1 MRFLKY
7 LGCLTVVFLCL
18 TGCGAAKGTPVST
31 VTSPA
36 AETPAQEAGTTGVVK
51 KIDTAAQKITFYNV
65 SFNTVEEY
73 QYSGGTEILSQN
85 SVDKSMSQ
93 VEPGQVYRYVTGS
106 GSQMLTRMQEAS
118 DIQQLQEASV
128 TVDAEKKQITVNG
141 DTTYAYTDNLV
152 VLSDGESIEPLEILD
167 SDQVT
172 FRGVKGLAY
181 SLVVTKGHGYIKP
194 TGYKDF
200 LGGTLTVEG
209 EAIVPVSKEMLLMV
223 PEGQQKMSMV
233 NGDLTG
239 EVEVQVKRGQVTKV
253 DMKKYQSQMPDTARV
268 TFEIQPQGAELYVNG
283 SLTDY
288 SKKVP
293 LKYGNHSIKVV
304 LEGYNDYSGVVT
316 IKDAGPTIRINLA
329 EQEAQVDS
337 SDGSSSDSSVSS
349 DSDSSSSQ
357 SEQEKTD
364 TDHKITVSAPAGA
377 AVYINGT
384 YKGVAPCS
392 FTKVIGSVTLTLTKE
407 GCTTK
412 SYSVTITDDAQDV
425 SWSFPD
431 LEAASSQG

>member
-31 VTSPA
+31 ATSPA
-36 AETPAQEAGTTGVVK
+36 AETPAQETGTTGVVK

-283 SLTDY
+283 SLADY

-293 LKYGNHSIKVV
+293 LKYGNHFIKVV

>member
-18 TGCGAAKGTPVST
+18 TGCGVAKGTPVST
-31 VTSPA
+31 ATSPA
-36 AETPAQEAGTTGVVK
+36 AETPAQETGTTGVVK

-65 SFNTVEEY
+65 SFNTAEEY
-73 QYSGGTEILSQN
+73 QYSGGTEILSRN

-337 SDGSSSDSSVSS
+337 SDGSSTDSSVSS

>member
-18 TGCGAAKGTPVST
+18 TGCGVAKGTPVST
-31 VTSPA
+31 ATSPA
-36 AETPAQEAGTTGVVK
+36 AETPAQETGTTGVVK

>member
-1 MRFLKY
+1 M
-7 LGCLTVVFLCL
+7 
-18 TGCGAAKGTPVST
+18 
-31 VTSPA
+31 
-36 AETPAQEAGTTGVVK
+36 
-51 KIDTAAQKITFYNV
+51 
-65 SFNTVEEY
+65 
-73 QYSGGTEILSQN
+73 
-85 SVDKSMSQ
+85 
-93 VEPGQVYRYVTGS
+93 
-106 GSQMLTRMQEAS
+106 
-118 DIQQLQEASV
+118 

-233 NGDLTG
+233 NGDLSG

-316 IKDAGPTIRINLA
+316 VKDAGPTIRINLA

-337 SDGSSSDSSVSS
+337 SDGSSTDSSVSS

>member
-31 VTSPA
+31 ATSPA
-36 AETPAQEAGTTGVVK
+36 AETPAQETGTTGVVK

-304 LEGYNDYSGVVT
+304 LE
-316 IKDAGPTIRINLA
+316 
-329 EQEAQVDS
+329 
-337 SDGSSSDSSVSS
+337 
-349 DSDSSSSQ
+349 
-357 SEQEKTD
+357 
-364 TDHKITVSAPAGA
+364 
-377 AVYINGT
+377 
-384 YKGVAPCS
+384 
-392 FTKVIGSVTLTLTKE
+392 
-407 GCTTK
+407 
-412 SYSVTITDDAQDV
+412 
-425 SWSFPD
+425 
-431 LEAASSQG
+431 

>member
-31 VTSPA
+31 ATSSA
-36 AETPAQEAGTTGVVK
+36 TETPAQEAGTTGVVK

>member
-18 TGCGAAKGTPVST
+18 TGCGVAKGTPVST
-31 VTSPA
+31 ATSPA
-36 AETPAQEAGTTGVVK
+36 AETPAQETGTTGVVK

-141 DTTYAYTDNLV
+141 DTTYAYADNLV

>member
-7 LGCLTVVFLCL
+7 LGCLTVVFLSL
-18 TGCGAAKGTPVST
+18 TGCGVAKGTPVST
-31 VTSPA
+31 ATSPA
-36 AETPAQEAGTTGVVK
+36 AETPAQETGTTGVVK

-152 VLSDGESIEPLEILD
+152 ALSDGESIEPLEILD

>member
-18 TGCGAAKGTPVST
+18 TGCGVAKGTPVST
-31 VTSPA
+31 ATSPA
-36 AETPAQEAGTTGVVK
+36 AETPAQETGTTGVVK

-337 SDGSSSDSSVSS
+337 SDGSSSDSSVSP

>member
-18 TGCGAAKGTPVST
+18 TSCGAAKGTPVST
-31 VTSPA
+31 ATSPA
-36 AETPAQEAGTTGVVK
+36 AETPAQETGTTGVVK

>member
-18 TGCGAAKGTPVST
+18 TGCGVAKGTPVST
-31 VTSPA
+31 ATSPA
-36 AETPAQEAGTTGVVK
+36 AETPAQETGTTGVVK

-128 TVDAEKKQITVNG
+128 TVDAEKRQITVNG

-337 SDGSSSDSSVSS
+337 SDGSSTDSSVSS

-431 LEAASSQG
+431 LEAASS

>member
-31 VTSPA
+31 ATLPA
-36 AETPAQEAGTTGVVK
+36 AETPAQETGTTGVVK

-223 PEGQQKMSMV
+223 PEGQRKMSMV

-337 SDGSSSDSSVSS
+337 SDGSSTDSSVSS

>member
-18 TGCGAAKGTPVST
+18 TGCGVAKGTPVST
-31 VTSPA
+31 ATSPA
-36 AETPAQEAGTTGVVK
+36 AETPAQETGTTGVVK

-337 SDGSSSDSSVSS
+337 SDGSSTDSSVSS

>member
-1 MRFLKY
+1 MKQAKIQI
-7 LGCLTVVFLCL
+7 CLFIVLLAGL
-18 TGCGAAKGTPVST
+18 TGCGSTAKKAEVTNSPEPSVSYEQGADFVGAVGAVDEEQGTM
-31 VTSPA
+31 
-36 AETPAQEAGTTGVVK
+36 E
-51 KIDTAAQKITFYNV
+51 FYNTT
-65 SFNTVEEY
+65 FQTMETY
-73 QYSGGTEILSQN
+73 PYTGGTQILTKNNKQMTASEI
-85 SVDKSMSQ
+85 
-93 VEPGQVYRYVTGS
+93 EPGEVYDVYTSEDGKKVEK
-106 GSQMLTRMQEAS
+106 M
-118 DIQQLQEASV
+118 IQNASV
-128 TVDAEKKQITVNG
+128 TEHEGASLEINQDEKRLTVRGVN
-141 DTTYAYTDNLV
+141 YAYNDDLLV
-152 VLSDGESIEPLEILD
+152 FSDGRQIDPLEITPED
-167 SDQVT
+167 EVT
-172 FRGVKGLAY
+172 LRGMNGQAFSV
-181 SLVVTKGHGYIKP
+181 VVTRGHGYIKP

-293 LKYGNHSIKVV
+293 LKYGNHFIKVV

>member
-18 TGCGAAKGTPVST
+18 TGCGVAKGTPVST
-31 VTSPA
+31 ATSPA

-337 SDGSSSDSSVSS
+337 SDGSSTDSSVSS

>member
-18 TGCGAAKGTPVST
+18 TGCGVAKGTPVST
-31 VTSPA
+31 ATSPA
-36 AETPAQEAGTTGVVK
+36 AETPAQETGTTGVVK

-316 IKDAGPTIRINLA
+316 VKDAGPTIRINLA
-329 EQEAQVDS
+329 EQEAQVGS
-337 SDGSSSDSSVSS
+337 SDGSSTDSSVSS

>member
-18 TGCGAAKGTPVST
+18 TGCGVAKGTPVST
-31 VTSPA
+31 ATSPA
-36 AETPAQEAGTTGVVK
+36 AETPAQETGTTGVVK

-128 TVDAEKKQITVNG
+128 TVDAEKRQITVNG

-337 SDGSSSDSSVSS
+337 SDGSSTDSSVSS

>member
-31 VTSPA
+31 ATLPA

>member
-18 TGCGAAKGTPVST
+18 TGCGAAKGMPVST
-31 VTSPA
+31 ATSPA
-36 AETPAQEAGTTGVVK
+36 AETPAQETGTTGVVK

>member
-18 TGCGAAKGTPVST
+18 TGCGVAKGTPVST
-31 VTSPA
+31 ATSPA
-36 AETPAQEAGTTGVVK
+36 AETPAQETGTTGVVK

-329 EQEAQVDS
+329 EQEVQVDS
-337 SDGSSSDSSVSS
+337 SDGSSTDSSVSS

>member
-1 MRFLKY
+1 M
-7 LGCLTVVFLCL
+7 
-18 TGCGAAKGTPVST
+18 
-31 VTSPA
+31 
-36 AETPAQEAGTTGVVK
+36 VK

-223 PEGQQKMSMV
+223 PEEQQKMSMV

-337 SDGSSSDSSVSS
+337 SDGSSTDSSVSS

>member
-7 LGCLTVVFLCL
+7 LGCLTVVFLCSYRL
-18 TGCGAAKGTPVST
+18 RSGERDCRFLQL
-31 VTSPA
+31 TSPA
-36 AETPAQEAGTTGVVK
+36 AETPAQETGTTGVVK

-283 SLTDY
+283 SLT
-288 SKKVP
+288 
-293 LKYGNHSIKVV
+293 
-304 LEGYNDYSGVVT
+304 
-316 IKDAGPTIRINLA
+316 
-329 EQEAQVDS
+329 
-337 SDGSSSDSSVSS
+337 
-349 DSDSSSSQ
+349 
-357 SEQEKTD
+357 
-364 TDHKITVSAPAGA
+364 ITAR
-377 AVYINGT
+377 
-384 YKGVAPCS
+384 KCR
-392 FTKVIGSVTLTLTKE
+392 
-407 GCTTK
+407 
-412 SYSVTITDDAQDV
+412 
-425 SWSFPD
+425 
-431 LEAASSQG
+431 

>member
-31 VTSPA
+31 ATSPA
-36 AETPAQEAGTTGVVK
+36 AETPAQETGTTGVVK

-304 LEGYNDYSGVVT
+304 LEGYSDYSGVVT

-337 SDGSSSDSSVSS
+337 SDGSSTDSSVSS

>member
-1 MRFLKY
+1 M
-7 LGCLTVVFLCL
+7 
-18 TGCGAAKGTPVST
+18 
-31 VTSPA
+31 
-36 AETPAQEAGTTGVVK
+36 VK

-93 VEPGQVYRYVTGS
+93 VEPGQVYQYVTGS

-167 SDQVT
+167 SDQVI

>member
-31 VTSPA
+31 ATSSA
-36 AETPAQEAGTTGVVK
+36 VETPSQETGTTGVVK

-93 VEPGQVYRYVTGS
+93 VEPGQVYRCVTGS

-118 DIQQLQEASV
+118 DIQQVQEASV

-141 DTTYAYTDNLV
+141 ESTYAYTDNLV
-152 VLSDGESIEPLEILD
+152 VLSDGEPIEPLEILD

-181 SLVVTKGHGYIKP
+181 SLVVTRGHGYIKP

-253 DMKKYQSQMPDTARV
+253 NMKKYQSQMPDTARV

-316 IKDAGPTIRINLA
+316 IKDAGPTVRINLA
-329 EQEAQVDS
+329 EQDAEVDS
-337 SDGSSSDSSVSS
+337 SDSSSSDSSISS

-364 TDHKITVSAPAGA
+364 ADHKITVSAPAGA
-377 AVYINGT
+377 AVYVNGT

-407 GCTTK
+407 GYTTK